1 MSVIKNINPKATRPC
16 EYVAF
21 FTMEVPTLEVPVF
34 VYLACDAVS
43 QYCFNTGF
51 EKDESPAN
59 ILKHI
64 YLLTEHEAFLLHR
77 DKGFTI
83 VLNRFEE
90 LSDRI
95 EPMIRSVNGRLLY
108 NKKFHSQI
116 ARPVRSSFKNLLLGG
131 NR

>member
-1 MSVIKNINPKATRPC
+1 MSVIRNINPKATRPC

-21 FTMEVPTLEVPVF
+21 FTMEVPTQEGPAF
-34 VYLACDAVS
+34 VYLACDALS
-43 QYCFNTGF
+43 QYCFNTGV

-59 ILKHI
+59 VLKHI

-95 EPMIRSVNGRLLY
+95 DSMIKPVNGRLIY

-116 ARPVRSSFKNLLLGG
+116 ARPVRSSFKNLLLKGS
-131 NR
+131 R